1 MRLLWSVGAGLSQ
14 AIHTNKRHLS
24 FWWPS
29 LAPGSR
35 ALPKRARQQIQV
47 RQRRSWQCSQHAGR
61 RSRLGRL
68 TLATSCSSRRV
79 IGYMGA
85 TLYASSSASPSRPAA
100 RARQRSPW
108 QRQWQWRRAGRC
120 SARKQRSCASGSGTW
135 KTRSKNYSD
144 DSLPSASSIRLRQKS
159 TRARYSS
166 TQVATA
172 RWCSQRRSAAKPCS
186 RRPWLLSLT
195 I

>member
-1 MRLLWSVGAGLSQ
+1 MRSSWYPGAGQSQ
-14 AIHTNKRHLS
+14 ATATNKPPLNS
-24 FWWPS
+24 WWRS
-29 LAPGSR
+29 TAPGSR
-35 ALPKRARQQIQV
+35 ALPQRARQQIQA

-68 TLATSCSSRRV
+68 TLATSCNCRLV

-100 RARQRSPW
+100 RARQRSRW

-172 RWCSQRRSAAKPCS
+172 RS
-186 RRPWLLSLT
+186 
-195 I
+195 